1 LPEALHEFS
10 DKELREKLASD
21 ELSEKKAAIAR
32 AILRRRRQDRLQ
44 AWFKRHGWLAAI
56 LAALGLASVFSI
68 RLSGSDE
75 ASNKDDD
82 T

>member
-1 LPEALHEFS
+1 MAILEELVMLPASAL
-10 DKELREKLASD
+10 LAPP
-21 ELSEKKAAIAR
+21 AR
-32 AILRRRRQDRLQ
+32 AGERTPSVSAQGRQHRLQ

-56 LAALGLASVFSI
+56 LAALGLAGVFSI

-75 ASNKDDD
+75 ASNKDGD